1 VRISSRCEYGLR
13 AMIYLARA
21 ARDEPVPLTEI
32 AHREDMPTAFLER
45 ILASLREGGLLAST
59 RGASGGYRLT
69 RPARAISVG
78 DIVTAIEGPLS
89 LVGCLPDEGGCARAG
104 SCASQRVWRRLD
116 DAISCAL
123 GDISLDEL
131 STEAITT

>member
-1 VRISSRCEYGLR
+1 
-13 AMIYLARA
+13 MIYLARA
-21 ARDEPVPLTEI
+21 GRAEPVPLNEI
-32 AHREDMPTAFLER
+32 AHREDMPIAFLER
-45 ILASLREGGLLAST
+45 VLARLREGGLVAST
-59 RGASGGYRLT
+59 RGACGGYRLS
-69 RPARAISVG
+69 RPADAISVA

-116 DAISCAL
+116 AAISRAL

-131 STEAITT
+131 SVEAVTT